1 MAGTACC
8 GFPISSSTWATLRAI
23 LRTVRRN
30 PGAERRT
37 RRGKDN
43 YAHVGTLSNLKED
56 GKYIGSPDAGQDWH
70 TDMSYRDVMGFV
82 NVLYG
87 IRIPRRN
94 GVPLGG
100 TEFSNMHMAY
110 EALPADIKT
119 RLADA
124 TATHNFEKF
133 WEHMRRDKASDAP
146 ADDRGTAPPP
156 SAGGASAVPH
166 ASDHR
171 PEGAVLQSRLHHAD
185 QRTRRSA
192 RATRCWNTCSHF
204 QLEPRFRHT
213 HTWTEN
219 DLLVWDHL
227 GTIHRAIA
235 DYGPD
240 EIRLMRRCQV
250 MATKVFD
257 PEFLR
262 PVRELATRRLH
273 SCAGSDST
281 TEGRTAYGSLNGD
294 TVSEISGEPWGAHA
308 ATGKTHKLADVKLEV
323 PVIPRTFYAAG
334 INYAAHI
341 REMAEKRGVQPV
353 FPGEGRHRLPR
364 QQRADRAMARTW

>member
-1 MAGTACC
+1 MLSVAPTGAILGATIHGVDVTRIDDREFARILLAL
-8 GFPISSSTWATLRAI
+8 GRYGVLRFPDQQLDIGRSAQFLRTLR
-23 LRTVRRN
+23 RD
-30 PGAERRT
+30 PGAERAPR
-37 RRGKDN
+37 KMH
-43 YAHVGTLSNLKED
+43 AHVGMLSNLKED

-87 IRIPRRN
+87 IRIPRRD

-100 TEFSNMHMAY
+100 TEFSNMHAVY
-110 EALPADIKT
+110 DALPADIRT
-119 RLADA
+119 PSRRCDRDARLREILGAYA
-124 TATHNFEKF
+124 PRQGE
-133 WEHMRRDKASDAP
+133 RAS
-146 ADDRGTAPPP
+146 ADDRRTAPPT
-156 SAGGASAVPH
+156 AACGASAVPD

-171 PEGAVLQSRLHHAD
+171 PEGAVRAIP
-185 QRTRRSA
+185 
-192 RATRCWNTCSHF
+192 ATRCASTNCPKRESDEMLDYLFDF
-204 QLEPRFRHT
+204 QLEPRFRYT

-262 PVRELATRRLH
+262 PVREL
-273 SCAGSDST
+273 
-281 TEGRTAYGSLNGD
+281 
-294 TVSEISGEPWGAHA
+294 
-308 ATGKTHKLADVKLEV
+308 
-323 PVIPRTFYAAG
+323 
-334 INYAAHI
+334 
-341 REMAEKRGVQPV
+341 MAE
-353 FPGEGRHRLPR
+353 
-364 QQRADRAMARTW
+364 AA